1 MIPEGVNRTVYFFS
15 FELTWE
21 AMSQITKKSFD
32 VIGQAF
38 LVPENRESSEGLC
51 STTNQKTDQPVYLVP
66 TSVPLF

>member
-1 MIPEGVNRTVYFFS
+1 
-15 FELTWE
+15 
-21 AMSQITKKSFD
+21 MSQITKKSFD

-51 STTNQKTDQPVYLVP
+51 RSTTNQKTGQPVYLVP